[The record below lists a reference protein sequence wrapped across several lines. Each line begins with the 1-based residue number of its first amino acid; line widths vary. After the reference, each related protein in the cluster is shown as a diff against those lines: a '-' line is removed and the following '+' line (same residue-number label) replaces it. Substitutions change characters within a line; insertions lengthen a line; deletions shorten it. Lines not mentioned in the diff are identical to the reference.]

1 MNTPESHGAPS
12 SAPSSSAA
20 SSALSAAS
28 SSVDLSP
35 VSSSSTS
42 STPSTPS
49 TPSPTSSPASPGHH
63 AHALLLEHAENVVTK
78 VIDRVPR
85 PGTQQQL
92 EEAIHAITAAVQR
105 YPGHLGV
112 HVTPPAPPFHP
123 GYRVVY
129 KFDTPEH
136 LHAWEE
142 SEEQHRLV
150 RQANRHT
157 QGAPGYQVLTGLETW
172 FTLPAS
178 PHLPP
183 PPRNKMSVV
192 SWLGIFPLVY
202 GYGSIINA
210 LVPHDTPSVLRV
222 LVNTALV
229 VPTMSYVV
237 GPRLTRLFKGWLYPQ
252 VKG

>member
-1 MNTPESHGAPS
+1 MNL
-12 SAPSSSAA
+12 AA
-20 SSALSAAS
+20 LNSMP
-28 SSVDLSP
+28 DD
-35 VSSSSTS
+35 
-42 STPSTPS
+42 
-49 TPSPTSSPASPGHH
+49 
-63 AHALLLEHAENVVTK
+63 VVTK

-85 PGTQQQL
+85 AGTQSQL
-92 EEAIHAITAAVQR
+92 EEAIHALTAAVLR
-105 YPGHLGV
+105 YPGQLGV
-112 HVTPPAPPFHP
+112 HVTPPAPPHQP

-150 RQANRHT
+150 AVANLYT
-157 QGAPGYQVLTGLETW
+157 QGAPHYQILTGLETW

-202 GYGSIINA
+202 GYS
-210 LVPHDTPSVLRV
+210 LVAGMVLPHATPAWLRLM
-222 LVNTALV
+222 LVTIAV

-237 GPRLTRLFKGWLYPQ
+237 APRLTRLFKGWLYPG
-252 VKG
+252 K